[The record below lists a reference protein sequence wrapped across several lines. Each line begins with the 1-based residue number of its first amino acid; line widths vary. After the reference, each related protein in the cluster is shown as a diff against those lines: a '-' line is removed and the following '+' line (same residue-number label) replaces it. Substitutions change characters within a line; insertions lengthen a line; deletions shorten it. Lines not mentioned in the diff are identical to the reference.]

1 MPRKPAYL
9 QAESASHNRWLISYT
24 DIVTILLILFVA
36 VAAQGLQDH
45 SVHTAAA
52 MPSLTESRP
61 VPQQTEQRLQQQ
73 GLDLRR
79 EPRGLVIS
87 VPQAVLFASG
97 DDRISPGAYPM
108 VSQIAAVLRD
118 VNNKVALVGHAD
130 AIPIHNQR
138 FKSNWELS
146 AARSLSLL
154 ALLASNYG
162 IEESRLSIQ
171 SYGSYSPKSSNDTE
185 AGRAENRRVEI
196 LILNEP
202 RRKRGPKPIPPERFC
217 YREIFH
223 DAACLEHS

>member
-1 MPRKPAYL
+1 MPHKPAYL
-9 QAESASHNRWLISYT
+9 QEESASHNRWLISYT

-36 VAAQGLQDH
+36 VAAQSLRDH
-45 SVHTAAA
+45 SVRAAAA
-52 MPSLTESRP
+52 MPSLPKSRP

-73 GLDLRR
+73 GLDLYR

-97 DDRISPGAYPM
+97 DDRISSGAYPM

-154 ALLASNYG
+154 ALLASDYG

-202 RRKRGPKPIPPERFC
+202 VAEPIVVEANPR
-217 YREIFH
+217 
-223 DAACLEHS
+223 

>member
-1 MPRKPAYL
+1 
-9 QAESASHNRWLISYT
+9 
-24 DIVTILLILFVA
+24 
-36 VAAQGLQDH
+36 
-45 SVHTAAA
+45 
-52 MPSLTESRP
+52 
-61 VPQQTEQRLQQQ
+61 
-73 GLDLRR
+73 
-79 EPRGLVIS
+79 VIS

-196 LILNEP
+196 LILNEAVVEAD
-202 RRKRGPKPIPPERFC
+202 PP
-217 YREIFH
+217 
-223 DAACLEHS
+223 

>member
-36 VAAQGLQDH
+36 VAAQGLRDH

-97 DDRISPGAYPM
+97 DDRISTGAYPM

-118 VNNKVALVGHAD
+118 VNNRVALVGHAD

-154 ALLASNYG
+154 ALLASDYG

-196 LILNEP
+196 LILNETSSEA
-202 RRKRGPKPIPPERFC
+202 GAEANPP
-217 YREIFH
+217 
-223 DAACLEHS
+223 

>member
-1 MPRKPAYL
+1 MPRKPTYL
-9 QAESASHNRWLISYT
+9 QAETVSHNRWLISYT

-36 VAAQGLQDH
+36 VAAQSLQDH
-45 SVHTAAA
+45 SVRAAA
-52 MPSLTESRP
+52 ATPSLTNSRP

-73 GLDLRR
+73 GLVLHR

-108 VSQIAAVLRD
+108 ISQIAAVLRD

-146 AARSLSLL
+146 AARSLNLLTLL
-154 ALLASNYG
+154 ATGYG

-185 AGRAENRRVEI
+185 SGRAENRRVEI

-202 RRKRGPKPIPPERFC
+202 VVETVKAK
-217 YREIFH
+217 
-223 DAACLEHS
+223 